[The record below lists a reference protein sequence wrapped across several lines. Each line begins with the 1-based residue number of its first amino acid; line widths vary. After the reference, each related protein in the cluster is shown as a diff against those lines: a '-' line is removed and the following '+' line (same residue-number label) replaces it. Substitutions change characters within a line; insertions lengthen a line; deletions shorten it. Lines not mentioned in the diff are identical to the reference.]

1 MRFSKGASGQNEDRV
16 YRLPDE
22 RVKEMEKSAS
32 NDNETLV
39 LEPEEAPSVG
49 VRRNVGLTK
58 EEEQALGWRIL
69 EGDETAVQELVEG
82 NVWLVR
88 RMAQRFA
95 SFGVPKDDLI
105 CEGVL
110 GLMHA
115 AQRYNPTKNA
125 RFATYAHWWV
135 KRALIRTVLAESG
148 AVNLPLAKAESL
160 FAIKKAEADLTQ
172 KKGREVGGNEIAA
185 IMGISWGDVEAIR
198 HASESH
204 VSLDEPTASGETT
217 RRENI
222 VDDTTVTGEDVLLT
236 KERHGELYE
245 AVERLPEREKYIVK
259 RRYGLDALETTS
271 FVELARDLGISRQRV
286 QQIERRALGRLKAEI
301 EVN

>member
-1 MRFSKGASGQNEDRV
+1 MNAKTIAHPPSEA
-16 YRLPDE
+16 
-22 RVKEMEKSAS
+22 AS
-32 NDNETLV
+32 NEQPAQAEN
-39 LEPEEAPSVG
+39 A
-49 VRRNVGLTK
+49 RRTGLTK
-58 EEEQALGWRIL
+58 EEEQELGWRIL
-69 EGDETAVQELVEG
+69 EGDDVAVQQLVEG
-82 NVWLVR
+82 NLWLVK
-88 RMAQRFA
+88 RMAQRFS
-95 SFGVPKDDLI
+95 SFGVPREDLI

-160 FAIKKAEADLTQ
+160 FAIKKAESELTQ
-172 KKGREVGGNEIAA
+172 KNGREVNGDEIAKV
-185 IMGISWGDVEAIR
+185 MGMTWGEVESIR

-204 VSLDEPTASGETT
+204 ISLDEPTAGGETT

-222 VDDTTVTGEDVLLT
+222 VDDMCVTGKESLLT
-236 KERHGELYE
+236 GERHGELVT

-259 RRYGLDALETTS
+259 RRYGLDSLDATS

-286 QQIERRALGRLKAEI
+286 QQIERRALGRLKAEM
-301 EVN
+301 EVL